1 MTTPLCQ
8 TPQGVIGGTMGT
20 EIIVN
25 DSQNKQIVKTAASV
39 ANDINKSID
48 LEVSSI
54 GFGQINN

>member
-8 TPQGVIGGTMGT
+8 TPQGVIGGNMGT

-54 GFGQINN
+54 GFG